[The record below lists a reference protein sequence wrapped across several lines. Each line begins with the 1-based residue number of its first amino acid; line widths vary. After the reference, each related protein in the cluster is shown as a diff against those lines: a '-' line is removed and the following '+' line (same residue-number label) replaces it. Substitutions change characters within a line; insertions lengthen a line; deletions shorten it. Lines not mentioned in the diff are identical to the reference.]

1 MGKEEGRREEGGGR
15 REEGGGR
22 REEGGGRREEG
33 RREEG
38 THTSATKHWVLVLL
52 EDNLP
57 LLLRDSWS
65 ACSPNSLSVA
75 SQP

>member
-1 MGKEEGRREEGGGR
+1 MRGNKGCRGRRESSPLASSGGLVGKEEGRREEGG
-15 REEGGGR
+15 REEGGG
-22 REEGGGRREEG
+22 
-33 RREEG
+33 
-38 THTSATKHWVLVLL
+38 ATKDWVLVLL

-57 LLLRDSWS
+57 LLVRDSWS